1 MDPMESIGRLSNPSN
16 CSRHFRFH
24 VMTKLPV
31 SQCTRLFFRFSCT
44 IRFHRTPGC
53 VHRNLF
59 DSIRHDWRKEKVAS
73 GVRLLSPDHFG
84 QSLHGPQ
91 IPFFLAVFR
100 DSGSAP
106 RYSGSTDEATYSLT
120 LACIFFT
127 RSGKVSL
134 KSIRSS
140 GSAVKL

>member
-1 MDPMESIGRLSNPSN
+1 MSIGIYSTVLD
-16 CSRHFRFH
+16 
-24 VMTKLPV
+24 MTE
-31 SQCTRLFFRFSCT
+31 
-44 IRFHRTPGC
+44 
-53 VHRNLF
+53 
-59 DSIRHDWRKEKVAS
+59 KEKVAS
-73 GVRLLSPDHFG
+73 GVRLLSSDHFG